1 MPLDNAIRRMREA
14 DADLTATIE
23 RGLAGYEALEQM
35 RQEWKREAAAYRRYR
50 RLQLWAW
57 RIGAMAAAIGA
68 GMLLVRLMR

>member
-35 RQEWKREAAAYRRYR
+35 RQ
-50 RLQLWAW
+50 
-57 RIGAMAAAIGA
+57 
-68 GMLLVRLMR
+68 